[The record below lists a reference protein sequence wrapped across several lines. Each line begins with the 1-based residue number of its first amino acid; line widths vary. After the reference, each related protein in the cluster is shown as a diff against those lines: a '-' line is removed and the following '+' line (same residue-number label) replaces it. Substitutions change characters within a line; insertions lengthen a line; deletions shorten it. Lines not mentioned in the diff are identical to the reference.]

1 MKKINGGR
9 DNADKQMVSDEARQ
23 TDDDDDEGAFRCII
37 QSSKI
42 QQNQAIFSVFTEQLI
57 SSANGVSL
65 NC

>member
-42 QQNQAIFSVFTEQLI
+42 QQNQTIFSVFT
-57 SSANGVSL
+57 VY
-65 NC
+65 